1 VITDTG
7 RPGRSSREFAVRGAT
22 GVAQTAL
29 RAHDQVGLVAV
40 SRFWREPRLADVHDA
55 TLATLLIG
63 LATTSALLLLI
74 VVREALR

>member
-40 SRFWREPRLADVHDA
+40 SRF
-55 TLATLLIG
+55 
-63 LATTSALLLLI
+63 
-74 VVREALR
+74 

>member
-29 RAHDQVGLVAV
+29 RAHDQVGLVAIGG
-40 SRFWREPRLADVHDA
+40 RLHW
-55 TLATLLIG
+55 
-63 LATTSALLLLI
+63 
-74 VVREALR
+74 LRPDHTQRKF